1 MRHGGSMPGF
11 ASTMLGDLDS
21 GYSVAAL
28 MNGPDEHDATEVVAR
43 FALDLHRGASPSPPG
58 DPEPYPPDSRPAPQL
73 QEHAALYGRYRSYN
87 PWLPGFRIEQ
97 RESGLTAALAWGDDK
112 ALTQVGDA
120 EFRLGEE
127 EWSPERLRF
136 DAVVD
141 GRALRANLSG
151 ETYYRSDFT

>member
-1 MRHGGSMPGF
+1 M
-11 ASTMLGDLDS
+11 T
-21 GYSVAAL
+21 
-28 MNGPDEHDATEVVAR
+28 
-43 FALDLHRGASPSPPG
+43 PSRTRPTA
-58 DPEPYPPDSRPAPQL
+58 RPAPQL